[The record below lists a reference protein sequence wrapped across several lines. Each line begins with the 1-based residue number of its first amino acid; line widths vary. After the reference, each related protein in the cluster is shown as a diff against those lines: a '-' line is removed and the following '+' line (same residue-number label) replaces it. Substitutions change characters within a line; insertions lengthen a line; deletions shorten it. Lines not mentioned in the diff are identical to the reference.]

1 MGIIGLGVIIAY
13 EYIFSKPIKK
23 EVKNISCRKILGG
36 VLIMGENILTS
47 NLTDKEKL
55 IMDGIDE
62 KKVTIKNIAERI
74 YEFNE
79 IGWEEF
85 KSSKL
90 LMDQFEEDGFIV
102 ERGLIGKH
110 PKYGNDIDMPTAFK
124 AVYEGEKGGPTIGVM
139 LEYDALPNGHSCG
152 HNLIAS
158 SGYTAAIGLKKLFER
173 IPGKVMAF
181 GTPAEELDG
190 AKPNI
195 LAAGYM
201 DEVDLMLVTHPRWG
215 EKWNSEI
222 NVKAI
227 VWPTHDNWL
236 TFHGQASHAS
246 AAPEKGR
253 SALDAAM
260 LCGMGLEFMREHMV
274 ETNRIHYIFSESG
287 TNSNSVP
294 EFTRVKLELRANQ
307 SAELNALI
315 KRVDDVIQ
323 GAALMTGTT
332 AKYRWD
338 APWYT
343 QTPLPNLYKL
353 AAEISPALGIDKS
366 KFTFNTPAGGSSDV
380 GSVAYKI
387 PTLQIGFPTR
397 KEGEAELIPHSVE
410 VAEMSGNDYPI
421 EQSILAGKLLALVAY
436 RIGTNP
442 EELKKVKDEF
452 EKNYKE

>member
-1 MGIIGLGVIIAY
+1 MINSNVI
-13 EYIFSKPIKK
+13 
-23 EVKNISCRKILGG
+23 
-36 VLIMGENILTS
+36 S
-47 NLTDKEKL
+47 NSLTDKEKL
-55 IMDGIDE
+55 IMEEIDKRE
-62 KKVTIKNIAERI
+62 GSIRNVAKKIW
-74 YEFNE
+74 EFNE

-85 KSSKL
+85 KSSNL
-90 LMDQFEEDGFIV
+90 LMDQFERDGFTV
-102 ERGLIGKH
+102 ERGLTGKH
-110 PKYGNDIDMPTAFK
+110 PKFGDDMDMPTAFK
-124 AVYEGEKGGPTIGVM
+124 ATFEGEKGGPTIGVM

-158 SGYTAAIGLKKLFER
+158 SGYTAAIGLKKLFET
-173 IPGKVMAF
+173 IPGTIIAF

-201 DEVDLMLVTHPRWG
+201 DEVDLMLVTHPRWVQ
-215 EKWNSEI
+215 EWNSEI

-236 TFHGQASHAS
+236 TFHGKASHAS

-260 LCGMGLEFMREHMV
+260 LCGMGIEFMREHMA
-274 ETNRIHYIFSESG
+274 ETNRIHYVFSQAG

-294 EFTRVKLELRANQ
+294 EFTRVKVELRANE

-315 KRVDDVIQ
+315 KRVDDVIE

-343 QTPLPNLYKL
+343 QTPLPKLYKL
-353 AAEISPALGIDKS
+353 AAEMSPALGIDKS
-366 KFTFNTPAGGSSDV
+366 KFVFNNPATGSSDV
-380 GSVAYKI
+380 GSIAYKI

-397 KEGEAELIPHSVE
+397 KEGQIELVGHSLE
-410 VAEMSGNDYPI
+410 VAAISGDDYPI
-421 EQSILAGKLLALVAY
+421 DQSILAGKLLALAAY
-436 RIGTNP
+436 RLGTNP
-442 EELKKVKDEF
+442 EELEKIKDEF
-452 EKNYKE
+452 AQNYKE